1 MQLRDFLLNH
11 DLIDGEIAACQKG
24 CVIVA
29 PKMPNIGQI
38 FDILAVPAD
47 PVGRQIGADI
57 SARSTQLW
65 FRVTRIG
72 GLDKEQRFRIALAK

>member
-1 MQLRDFLLNH
+1 
-11 DLIDGEIAACQKG
+11 
-24 CVIVA
+24 
-29 PKMPNIGQI
+29 MPNIGQI
-38 FDILAVPAD
+38 FDILAIPVD